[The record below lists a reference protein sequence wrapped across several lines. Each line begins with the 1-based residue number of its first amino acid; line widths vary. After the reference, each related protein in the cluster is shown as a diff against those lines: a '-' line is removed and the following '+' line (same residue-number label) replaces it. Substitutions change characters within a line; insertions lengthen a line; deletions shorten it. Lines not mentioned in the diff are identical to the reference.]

1 MWRGG
6 GTSEGEYEKIR
17 PTAVER
23 AEIKIDD
30 VAKRSRV
37 SGTERVHKLV
47 VVLGQRVVV
56 VVGYVDLV
64 VVDVVQGWWESRS
77 AWHRAV

>member
-6 GTSEGEYEKIR
+6 WTSEGEYEKIR
-17 PTAVER
+17 PSSVER

-30 VAKRSRV
+30 VARRSRV
-37 SGTERVHKLV
+37 SGIERVHKLV

-56 VVGYVDLV
+56 VAGYVDLV
-64 VVDVVQGWWESRS
+64 VVDVVQGWWEKS
-77 AWHRAV
+77 